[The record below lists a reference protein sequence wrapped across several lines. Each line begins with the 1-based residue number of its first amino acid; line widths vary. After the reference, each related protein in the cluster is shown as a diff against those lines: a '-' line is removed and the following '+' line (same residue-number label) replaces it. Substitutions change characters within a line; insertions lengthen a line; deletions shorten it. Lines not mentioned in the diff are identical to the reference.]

1 MAGIY
6 VLKPAF
12 QRSLSGIERWLIAR
26 RVHPDRLTEAAL
38 VLSVAGGV
46 SLYFAPA
53 LTWLLAVIPV
63 VAVVRTALN
72 ALDGMV
78 ARDTGLARPW
88 GEVFNELCDRFADVS
103 LLGGLALASP
113 ANLLLGAAAITT
125 MLLSSY
131 LAILNKAAGGRRL
144 YMGPMGKADRMVLLA
159 IGAPFGFFLP
169 LAWVYNGIMLLVL
182 VGCLL
187 TFVRRVQAARDD
199 HDPSANARATA
210 TPGASAS

>member
-12 QRSLSGIERWLIAR
+12 QRSLAGIERVLVAR
-26 RVHPDRLTEAAL
+26 HVHPDRLTEAAL
-38 VLSVAGGV
+38 VLSVVGGA
-46 SLYFAPA
+46 SLFAAPWQP
-53 LTWLLAVIPV
+53 WLLAVVPV

-103 LLGGLALASP
+103 LLGGLALAAPS
-113 ANLLLGAAAITT
+113 NLLLGAAAIVM

-159 IGAPFGFFLP
+159 IGVPIGFFLP
-169 LAWVYNGIMLLVL
+169 LAWVYDGILAIVL
-182 VGCLL
+182 VGCML
-187 TFVRRVQAARDD
+187 TFVRRIQAARED
-199 HDPSANARATA
+199 HDPQAGSSAVAE
-210 TPGASAS
+210 PGAP

>member
-1 MAGIY
+1 MSGIY

-12 QRSLSGIERWLIAR
+12 QRSLSGIERWLVLR

-38 VLSVAGGV
+38 VLSVLGGV
-46 SLYFAPA
+46 SLFAAPS
-53 LTWLLAVIPV
+53 LPWLLALVPI

-88 GEVFNELCDRFADVS
+88 GEVFNELCDRFADVA
-103 LLGGLALASP
+103 LLGGMVLAGP
-113 ANLLLGAAAITT
+113 PNLVLGAAAITM

-159 IGAPFGFFLP
+159 IGAPLGFFLP
-169 LAWVYNGIMLLVL
+169 LTWVYNGILAIVLL
-182 VGCLL
+182 GCLL
-187 TFVRRVQAARDD
+187 TFARRIQAARED
-199 HDPSANARATA
+199 HDPNAGTRVAVIR
-210 TPGASAS
+210 GAR

>member
-12 QRSLSGIERWLIAR
+12 QRSLSGIERWLVAR

-38 VLSVAGGV
+38 ALSALGGV
-46 SLYFAPA
+46 SLYFAPVQP
-53 LTWLLAVIPV
+53 WLLAAVPI

-103 LLGGLALASP
+103 LLPAADLGLQRHPGDRAAWLP
-113 ANLLLGAAAITT
+113 ADVRAAHP
-125 MLLSSY
+125 
-131 LAILNKAAGGRRL
+131 GR
-144 YMGPMGKADRMVLLA
+144 P
-159 IGAPFGFFLP
+159 
-169 LAWVYNGIMLLVL
+169 
-182 VGCLL
+182 
-187 TFVRRVQAARDD
+187 RR
-199 HDPSANARATA
+199 P
-210 TPGASAS
+210 